1 MRRAASIAIVGLAGT
16 LGLGGCGPET
26 DDPANPP
33 VLGQWKIERKAVNLR
48 SDGGGV
54 SGNDHDRLYSRS
66 GAKPATSAS
75 ICTEPKL
82 ADEWLAKRIGAQLG
96 RKCKFTESAQTGSSV
111 QGKGVCGESE
121 RGDSRPTETS
131 FQYSA
136 DLTADSFSASAEVVI
151 RTDLPTGAAELTAM
165 TVKVEGERVGDC
177 AGGRPGTFGTGGG

>member
-1 MRRAASIAIVGLAGT
+1 MRRAAMIMAAPLLALT
-16 LGLGGCGPET
+16 ACGAET

-54 SGNDHDRLYSRS
+54 SGNDHDRLYSQS
-66 GAKPATSAS
+66 GAKPATGAS
-75 ICTEPKL
+75 ICTEPNL

-96 RKCKFTESAQTGSSV
+96 RKCKFTEAAQTGTSV

-136 DLTADSFSASAEVVI
+136 DLTADSFTATAEVLM

-177 AGGRPGTFGTGGG
+177 VGGRPGTFGTGGG